1 MGITKVGIIGA
12 MDSEVESLKARVEN
26 AKVTEL
32 SGMEFCEGAIEG
44 VSVVVVKCGVGKV
57 HAAMCAQTLACCFGV
72 THVINTGVAG
82 ALGEVLEVGDIVV
95 STDAVEHDM
104 DVTPLGYAAGEHP
117 DLKLVAFEADA
128 ALRAAALGAANSLE
142 GVNAYEGRV
151 CSGDQFIAGAD
162 DKARITSTFGGMCCE
177 MEGASIAH
185 VCHNNG
191 IPFVVVRAISD
202 KADGSANVSYP
213 EFEKAAAA
221 HCASVVL
228 AALPMIAVDA

>member
-1 MGITKVGIIGA
+1 MGAVRVGIIGA
-12 MDSEVESLKARVEN
+12 MDSEVESLKARLEGPE
-26 AKVTEL
+26 VTEL
-32 SGMEFCEGAIEG
+32 SGMEFCEGSIDG

-82 ALGEVLEVGDIVV
+82 ALGEMLEVGDIVV
-95 STDAVEHDM
+95 STDAVEHDL
-104 DVTPLGYAAGEHP
+104 DVTPLGYAPGEHP
-117 DLKLVAFEADA
+117 DLKLVAFDADA
-128 ALRAAALGAANSLE
+128 SLRAAALGAAESLE

-151 CSGDQFIAGAD
+151 CSGDQFIAGIEA
-162 DKARITSTFGGMCCE
+162 KQRITSAFGGMCCE

-228 AALPMIAVDA
+228 AALPKTSAGA